1 MKKIIRLTE
10 RDLTRIVRRVINEV
24 ETPMDPQSGNRGIKS
39 QGIKPELV
47 KVLIILAERA
57 FPTVKSALSPV
68 PFKKSSE
75 RDGFTHYYGEFNPQ
89 NTPALKKNYNVPYEG
104 IAAAEIYFS
113 IQPNGP
119 NAGISGQVLLN
130 TFSFKARLT
139 ADEINKYTPNDLYGQ
154 VGDGVRNPGGLITAL
169 TAQYT
174 GIRNG
179 AGKLELIQRLKEDGF
194 KQES

>member
-24 ETPMDPQSGNRGIKS
+24 ETPMNPESGNRGIKS

-47 KVLIILAERA
+47 KVLIRLAEDA
-57 FPTVKSALSPV
+57 FPLVRSAIHPV
-68 PFKKSSE
+68 PFKKLSNKYSTVYQ
-75 RDGFTHYYGEFNPQ
+75 GKFSPQ

-104 IAAAEIYFS
+104 IGHAEVYFDIVS
-113 IQPNGP
+113 TGP
-119 NAGISGQVLLN
+119 NAGIFGQVTLN
-130 TFSFKARLT
+130 TFSFSARLT
-139 ADEINKYTPNDLYGQ
+139 ADELNMYTPNDLYGQ
-154 VGDGVRNPGGLITAL
+154 SGIDGIKTPGGLIRAL
-169 TAQYT
+169 ANQYT

-179 AGKLELIQRLKEDGF
+179 AGKSELIQRLKEEGF